1 MISVLYVDDERDLLD
16 IAQIFLEQT
25 GGFKVTTS
33 TSAKEVL
40 EDASIPSYD
49 VIISGYQMPGMDGI
63 AFLKIVRERYG
74 DIPFILFTGRGR
86 EEIVIEAINNGADFY
101 LQKGKE
107 PQSRFAELA
116 HQIRQIVQ
124 RKEAEREFFRSGDR
138 FRSIARQSADMLLIL
153 DKDLRPTYISPQ
165 VRSIIGYDSSELVGR
180 IPESASKNIFSDDGS
195 AFYDAVKTCRKGEI
209 IKDIPMRIKR
219 KDGSLVSVL
228 VNAIPVM
235 DNGIFFGA
243 RVRIQ
248 DITAADRAA
257 EAPEE
262 SDSTFRTIFE
272 NSPYPIAINSFPGNR
287 FLAVNKAFISVSG
300 FQEEEILGKTHLDLG
315 LLSLAD
321 SARLIARFIASGGLE
336 NVPLALTGKEG
347 QQVHVLFSTIPI
359 TFNNQPAILTI
370 TADVTKLKRVED
382 ELIEKNQKLNAANE
396 LISAAEEKLKRK
408 YDELEA
414 NEQALKES
422 EVKFRALVEN
432 TLDGILIIDFA
443 GTILFVNRAGSRIVD
458 LEDYEGIA
466 GKRNVMEFVA
476 PDSRNDV
483 LQDFE
488 KVARGT
494 DSYVALYQILTEKK
508 REIWIESIGKKIPFG
523 NSVVILL
530 SIRDVTGRKRAED
543 ALHESRQ
550 MLAEAMDLADLVNWE
565 YDVGSGIFT
574 FDDRFYAMYG
584 TSARRE
590 GGNQMSAETYTRE
603 FVHFEDRHLVFEEVE
618 KARNTTDPGYMSQL
632 EHRIVRRDGAI
643 RHIVVRIGI
652 TKDSAGRTIRTHG
665 ANQDIT
671 DRKRAEEAL
680 HTANHQLNLLT
691 GITRHDILN
700 KVSVILGYLAIAEK
714 NCDNPKMDEI
724 LRNMRSATSAIQSQ
738 IEFTRVYQDIGT
750 HEPQW
755 LELDSILPYSY
766 VPVTIALN
774 ADLKGIRAY
783 ADPMLEKVFFNLL
796 DNSVRHGQRVTEITV
811 SSFNAGGDLLVVWE
825 DNGVGIPAEEKE
837 IIFDRG
843 FGKHTGLGL
852 FLVREVLALTGI
864 RITECGVP
872 GKGARF
878 EIVVPKGTY
887 RLEPNRWLPRAA

>member
-1 MISVLYVDDERDLLD
+1 MIAILCIEDETALLELGRL
-16 IAQIFLEQT
+16 FLENEGSISIELSMSPETAQARVKTDSPDRATTWMT
-25 GGFKVTTS
+25 G
-33 TSAKEVL
+33 
-40 EDASIPSYD
+40 D
-49 VIISGYQMPGMDGI
+49 
-63 AFLKIVRERYG
+63 
-74 DIPFILFTGRGR
+74 DI
-86 EEIVIEAINNGADFY
+86 
-101 LQKGKE
+101 
-107 PQSRFAELA
+107 
-116 HQIRQIVQ
+116 
-124 RKEAEREFFRSGDR
+124 
-138 FRSIARQSADMLLIL
+138 
-153 DKDLRPTYISPQ
+153 KDLSVWIT
-165 VRSIIGYDSSELVGR
+165 
-180 IPESASKNIFSDDGS
+180 
-195 AFYDAVKTCRKGEI
+195 
-209 IKDIPMRIKR
+209 R
-219 KDGSLVSVL
+219 KDGSRQPVRVH
-228 VNAIPVM
+228 AIPVM
-235 DNGIFFGA
+235 DNGIFSGA
-243 RVRIQ
+243 RAGLQ
-248 DITAADRAA
+248 DSAADKNATA
-257 EAPEE
+257 VALE
-262 SDSTFRTIFE
+262 SESTFRTIFE
-272 NSPYPIAINSFPGNR
+272 NSPYPIAINSFPGYR
-287 FLAVNKAFISVSG
+287 FLAINKAFITVSG

-315 LLSLAD
+315 LLSLTD
-321 SARLIARFIASGGLE
+321 SARLIARFVASGKLE
-336 NVPLALTGKEG
+336 NVPMALTGKEG

-359 TFNNQPAILTI
+359 TFNNRPAILTI
-370 TADVTKLKRVED
+370 TTDVTKLKQVED
-382 ELIEKNQKLNAANE
+382 ELIAKNRELNAANE
-396 LISAAEEKLKRK
+396 QISAAEEKLKRK

-414 NEQALKES
+414 NEQALRES

-443 GTILFVNRAGSRIVD
+443 GNILFVNRAGSRIVD
-458 LEDYEGIA
+458 LVDYEGIA

-476 PDSRNDV
+476 PDSQKDV

-494 DSYVALYQILTEKK
+494 DSYVALYRILTEKK

-523 NSVVILL
+523 NFVVILL
-530 SIRDVTGRKRAED
+530 SIRDVTERKRAED

-550 MLAEAMDLADLVNWE
+550 MLTEAMDLADLVNWE
-565 YDVGSGIFT
+565 YDVSTGIFT

-584 TSARRE
+584 TSALRE
-590 GGNQMSAETYTRE
+590 GGNQMSAGTYARE
-603 FVHFEDRHLVFEEVE
+603 FVHFEDRHVVAEEVE
-618 KARNTTDPGYMSQL
+618 KAKITTDPGYVSQL

-714 NCDNPKMDEI
+714 NSDDPKMEEI

-755 LELDSILPYSY
+755 LDLDSILPYSY

-825 DNGVGIPAEEKE
+825 DNGVGVPAEEKE

-878 EIVVPKGTY
+878 EITVPKGTY
-887 RLEPNRWLPRAA
+887 RLDPDRWLPRAA

>member
-1 MISVLYVDDERDLLD
+1 
-16 IAQIFLEQT
+16 
-25 GGFKVTTS
+25 
-33 TSAKEVL
+33 
-40 EDASIPSYD
+40 
-49 VIISGYQMPGMDGI
+49 
-63 AFLKIVRERYG
+63 
-74 DIPFILFTGRGR
+74 
-86 EEIVIEAINNGADFY
+86 
-101 LQKGKE
+101 
-107 PQSRFAELA
+107 
-116 HQIRQIVQ
+116 
-124 RKEAEREFFRSGDR
+124 
-138 FRSIARQSADMLLIL
+138 
-153 DKDLRPTYISPQ
+153 
-165 VRSIIGYDSSELVGR
+165 
-180 IPESASKNIFSDDGS
+180 
-195 AFYDAVKTCRKGEI
+195 
-209 IKDIPMRIKR
+209 
-219 KDGSLVSVL
+219 
-228 VNAIPVM
+228 
-235 DNGIFFGA
+235 
-243 RVRIQ
+243 
-248 DITAADRAA
+248 
-257 EAPEE
+257 
-262 SDSTFRTIFE
+262 
-272 NSPYPIAINSFPGNR
+272 
-287 FLAVNKAFISVSG
+287 
-300 FQEEEILGKTHLDLG
+300 
-315 LLSLAD
+315 
-321 SARLIARFIASGGLE
+321 
-336 NVPLALTGKEG
+336 VPLALTGKEG